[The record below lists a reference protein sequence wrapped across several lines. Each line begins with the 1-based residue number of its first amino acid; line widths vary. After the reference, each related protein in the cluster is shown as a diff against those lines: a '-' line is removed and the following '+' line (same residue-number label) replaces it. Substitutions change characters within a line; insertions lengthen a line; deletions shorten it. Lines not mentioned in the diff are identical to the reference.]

1 MVVYIL
7 YQVFLGL
14 GAPHWNQFSTGLIIG
29 LTGGTKKGHNAR
41 AALEALVLQ
50 SMEVVETMSLD
61 SNIEI
66 KELRVDGGA
75 SANDL
80 LMQIQ
85 SDIAELKV
93 IRPKIIETT
102 AQGVAFMAGLHI
114 GYWESIEEIQS
125 LWTAEKKFIPEKMN
139 LHSIKQNWKKAVQR
153 AKSWV
158 EKENI

>member
-85 SDIAELKV
+85 SDIAELKIV
-93 IRPKIIETT
+93 RPRIIETT
-102 AQGVAFMAGLHI
+102 AQGVAFMAGLHT
-114 GYWESIEEIQS
+114 GYWKSIEEIQS
-125 LWTAEKKFIPEKMN
+125 FWTAEKKFTPEKMN
-139 LHSIKQNWKKAVQR
+139 LHSIKKNWKKAVQR

>member
-1 MVVYIL
+1 
-7 YQVFLGL
+7 
-14 GAPHWNQFSTGLIIG
+14 
-29 LTGGTKKGHNAR
+29 
-41 AALEALVLQ
+41 
-50 SMEVVETMSLD
+50 MEVVETMSLD

-85 SDIAELKV
+85 SDISELKV

-102 AQGVAFMAGLHI
+102 AQGVAFMAGLNV

-125 LWTAEKKFIPEKMN
+125 LWAAEKKFIPEKMN
-139 LHSIKQNWKKAVQR
+139 LHSIKENWKKAVQR

-158 EKENI
+158 EKEKF